1 MRPNDFQNALQSYLL
16 LEKILL
22 LVCHTYWQQVVEI
35 YLTMKLLV
43 DIGRCTLT
51 LHIVVRLVSEH
62 IELAV
67 RDMKVPGNLLEAA
80 NSQSSNCK

>member
-1 MRPNDFQNALQSYLL
+1 
-16 LEKILL
+16 
-22 LVCHTYWQQVVEI
+22 
-35 YLTMKLLV
+35 MKLLA

-80 NSQSSNCK
+80 NSRSSNCK